1 MLQRTPLS
9 IHLDVGNMPLGRV
22 PMTPCVHS
30 LDMRIAH
37 MKSVTLLMR
46 FLSQHQRTPGL
57 SGEDGKH
64 PSECFISAGPRLLR
78 RQRGKGMPDLH
89 SLVIRIA
96 KRCRVVTGGIH
107 EGLSAQE
114 NRWDTTIFQ
123 GQDVVHTAR
132 HTRASIP
139 DRSDNKVAPF
149 GQFVDDGWLRKARI
163 DEFRMVHGL

>member
-1 MLQRTPLS
+1 MRRWKYAVGPGNNDPLCAQP
-9 IHLDVGNMPLGRV
+9 H
-22 PMTPCVHS
+22 TK
-30 LDMRIAH
+30 IAH
-37 MKSVTLLMR
+37 MKRTTWLMQ
-46 FLSQHQRTPGL
+46 FLFQGQCTPGL
-57 SGEDGKH
+57 SCEGSDH
-64 PSECFISAGPRLLR
+64 ASECLISAGPRLLR

-96 KRCRVVTGGIH
+96 KRCGMVTGGIH

-132 HTRASIP
+132 HTRASIS

-163 DEFRMVHGL
+163 DEFSMVHGL

>member
-1 MLQRTPLS
+1 
-9 IHLDVGNMPLGRV
+9 
-22 PMTPCVHS
+22 
-30 LDMRIAH
+30 
-37 MKSVTLLMR
+37 MR
-46 FLSQHQRTPGL
+46 FLFQGQRVPGL
-57 SGEDGKH
+57 SGEDGDRA
-64 PSECFISAGPRLLR
+64 SECLISTSPRLLR
-78 RQRGKGMPDLH
+78 RQCGERMSDLH

-96 KRCRVVTGGIH
+96 KRCGMVTGGIH

-132 HTRASIP
+132 HTRASIS

-163 DEFRMVHGL
+163 DEFSMVHGL

>member
-1 MLQRTPLS
+1 MIP
-9 IHLDVGNMPLGRV
+9 RV
-22 PMTPCVHS
+22 RSPYATIVK
-30 LDMRIAH
+30 MRKA
-37 MKSVTLLMR
+37 TLLMR

-57 SGEDGKH
+57 SGEDGDH
-64 PSECFISAGPRLLR
+64 ASECLLSAGPRLLR

-96 KRCRVVTGGIH
+96 KRCGMVTGGIH
-107 EGLSAQE
+107 EGFSAQE

-132 HTRASIP
+132 HTRASIS

-163 DEFRMVHGL
+163 DEFSMVHGL